1 MTFTEFLV
9 KRRIDEAAFAAGD
22 AGRYAQWQTLYAQ
35 MHPNSFYNSVKMVLN
50 DVRRRF
56 HLAQAPVEAVP
67 APAKPK
73 PVIRRAP
80 SAAPVADATEQAP
93 VSRQP
98 AEIVAQQSAPMME
111 EKKTEEVSSSETS
124 KPAKPRPVFKRP
136 APAPAASEQAPASPE
151 KSEPVPEIPAP
162 APRPRP
168 VFKRPSA
175 AASVPDQQP
184 VEKAPEPKAES
195 PAVDSPTPPRP
206 RPVFKRP
213 AATPETKA
221 DEIVGQEPF
230 LASNPENSPKTE
242 LESGAVSTSAAEAK
256 PATPR
261 PRPVFKRPSAEVK
274 GEGSTEELS
283 SLNQP
288 LPEPTQEPTVETT
301 HSAKPPRPR
310 PVFKRPSAPVEP
322 ENEEQ
327 VPASFSASNPEN
339 RPKTEEAGD
348 IESAPEPTPSAK
360 TPRPRPIF
368 KRPGPPAQ
376 GDGNPK

>member
-1 MTFTEFLV
+1 MTFSEFLV
-9 KRRIDEAAFAAGD
+9 KRRIEESAFAAED
-22 AGRYAQWQTLYAQ
+22 APRYAQWQTLYAQ

-56 HLAQAPVEAVP
+56 HLAQVSAAEAVA

-80 SAAPVADATEQAP
+80 SAVPAEPTSEQAP

-98 AEIVAQQSAPMME
+98 AEIVAQQSASVLE
-111 EKKTEEVSSSETS
+111 EKKTEEAVSQEIP

-136 APAPAASEQAPASPE
+136 AQAAEEIAASEE
-151 KSEPVPEIPAP
+151 KSESAPETPVT

-175 AASVPDQQP
+175 AAPDQP
-184 VEKAPEPKAES
+184 TKEKAPEPKAES
-195 PAVDSPTPPRP
+195 PAGDSPKPPKP

-221 DEIVGQEPF
+221 DEVDGQEPF

-242 LESGAVSTSAAEAK
+242 LESGAVSTSTADAK

-283 SLNQP
+283 SSKQP
-288 LPEPTQEPTVETT
+288 LPEQPEAPTIEVIP
-301 HSAKPPRPR
+301 SAKPPRPR
-310 PVFKRPSAPVEP
+310 PVFKRPALSTESVQDKPKDV
-322 ENEEQ
+322 
-327 VPASFSASNPEN
+327 SFSAQNPEN
-339 RPKTEEAGD
+339 RPKTEDMPSAEG
-348 IESAPEPTPSAK
+348 APEETPSPK

-368 KRPGPPAQ
+368 KRPSPSAE